1 VAEQRIEESRAFF
14 GPRAATWDSR
24 FPDDGP
30 AYARAVD
37 DLAPGQGARV
47 LDLGCGTGRAVE
59 ALRRVVGARGSV
71 AGVDVTP
78 EMVDTARRAG
88 RDRQGVFVVGDGGRL
103 PFAPG
108 CFDAVFAAGVITHLP
123 PPEHGL
129 TEITRVTRHGGRL
142 AIFHPIGRAALA
154 ARRGHGL
161 SPDDLLDERNVGPF
175 LAGFG
180 WTLTSLEDGEDRY
193 LALATR
199 R

>member
-1 VAEQRIEESRAFF
+1 MAEQRIEESRAFF

-103 PFAPG
+103 PFARG
-108 CFDAVFAAGVITHLP
+108 RSAQVSGAAGRCRRIGLP
-123 PPEHGL
+123 GWFPVGRERTSEGSGYGEAAGL
-129 TEITRVTRHGGRL
+129 RPCCAST
-142 AIFHPIGRAALA
+142 PALA
-154 ARRGHGL
+154 
-161 SPDDLLDERNVGPF
+161 
-175 LAGFG
+175 
-180 WTLTSLEDGEDRY
+180 
-193 LALATR
+193 
-199 R
+199 